1 MVENVTSVTAETAAE
16 VARKSSM
23 AEHPMIRLL
32 TAGHIRYGDLSLER
46 LRMGIADD
54 VVWYTPGNHPLSGRI
69 EGIEGVFEWLRQ
81 SAEVTDGTFR
91 VEMHRILADD
101 EWAAVISTYRG
112 ERKGMVLEMPGV
124 QTFRRDMDSNK
135 IVEARIW
142 VYDDVFVNKF
152 WSA

>member
-1 MVENVTSVTAETAAE
+1 MIKNVTTVTAETAAE
-16 VARKSSM
+16 VARKSTM
-23 AEHPMIRLL
+23 ADHPMIRLL

-46 LRMGIADD
+46 LRLGIADD

-69 EGIEGVFEWLRQ
+69 EGIEGVFDWLVK
-81 SAEVTDGTFR
+81 SAEVTNGTFR

-124 QTFRRDMDSNK
+124 QTFRRDMDTNK

>member
-1 MVENVTSVTAETAAE
+1 MIKNVTGVTAETAAE
-16 VARKSSM
+16 VARKSTM
-23 AEHPMIRLL
+23 ADHPMIRLL

-46 LRMGIADD
+46 LRLGIADD

-69 EGIEGVFEWLRQ
+69 EGIEGVFDWLVK
-81 SAEVTDGTFR
+81 SAEVTNGTFR

-101 EWAAVISTYRG
+101 EWAAVVSTYRG

-124 QTFRRDMDSNK
+124 QTFRRDMDTNK